1 MMGQM
6 RLMDQGFTGTGTGEG
21 HAWGRVDLTG
31 RARPMAGR
39 PVR

>member
-1 MMGQM
+1 MMGQR
-6 RLMDQGFTGTGTGEG
+6 RLTEQGFAGTGTGEG
-21 HAWGRVDLTG
+21 HTMGCVDLTG